1 MSATRASQTWSRS
14 AWGAALD
21 TLPALANDGQ
31 RPFDVVFIDADKE
44 NIPRYFEWA
53 ITLSRVGS
61 VIVVDNVIRDGKV
74 MDAATTDPSVQGVRR
89 LNELISADHRVSATA
104 IQTVGVKGYDGFAIA
119 LVTSR

>member
-1 MSATRASQTWSRS
+1 
-14 AWGAALD
+14 
-21 TLPALANDGQ
+21 
-31 RPFDVVFIDADKE
+31 
-44 NIPRYFEWA
+44 
-53 ITLSRVGS
+53 
-61 VIVVDNVIRDGKV
+61 